1 MEACKDLRLTNCK
14 ILTPFE
20 MLEEGSITITE
31 GKIAEVNRGISEE
44 SGSLKTLDMRGALV
58 IPGFVDL
65 HCHGALGEDFMS
77 ASEEAVQKAAWFH
90 LQHGTTS
97 LLPTSL
103 SAPLPAILSMLK
115 TMQSAM
121 QNGTVP
127 NLAGVHIEGP
137 YLSELQ
143 CGAQDTR
150 YLKNPDPEEYYK
162 ILEFSSII
170 RRWTIA
176 CELPGALEL
185 GRILARLGILPSI
198 GHSNAQYS
206 EVVEAVSSG
215 FRLVTHLYSGT
226 SLVTRKRGIRYPG
239 VVEST
244 LLLDTL
250 AAEII
255 VDGMHLPEALVQ
267 LVFKIKGADNV
278 IMVTDA
284 MAAAGMGDG
293 IYRLGDAESGQ
304 DVSVH
309 DGVAWT
315 SSGEAF
321 AGSIATAD
329 HLLRKAVLWAGI
341 SLKDAVT
348 SLSATPAKLAGIYK
362 RTGSIEPGKDADI
375 LILDDNLEILM
386 VIAKGRIVGSG
397 GSYGSISSSF

>member
-1 MEACKDLRLTNCK
+1 MEAFKNFRLSNCR

-20 MLEEGSITITE
+20 MVEGGSITITN
-31 GKIAEVNRGISEE
+31 GKIVEVNGKTCKASNGLE
-44 SGSLKTLDMRGALV
+44 TLDMHGAFV
-58 IPGFVDL
+58 VPGFVDL

-77 ASEEAVQKAAWFH
+77 ANEEAVKKAALFH
-90 LQHGTTS
+90 LWHGTTS

-103 SAPLPAILSMLK
+103 SAPLPALISMLK
-115 TMQSAM
+115 SIQSVMQKGIA
-121 QNGTVP
+121 P
-127 NLAGVHIEGP
+127 NLVGVHIEGP
-137 YLSELQ
+137 YLSKLQ
-143 CGAQDTR
+143 CGAQDSR
-150 YLKNPDPEEYYK
+150 YLKNPDPEEYLK

-176 CELPGALEL
+176 CELPGALKL
-185 GRILARLGILPSI
+185 GEILSQRNILPSI
-198 GHSNAQYS
+198 GHSNAQFS
-206 EVVEAVSSG
+206 EVVDAVSSG

-226 SLVTRKRGIRYPG
+226 SLVTRKQGIRYPG

-244 LLLDTL
+244 FLLDDL

-255 VDGMHLPEALVQ
+255 VDGMHLPAALVQ

-278 IMVTDA
+278 IMATDA

-293 IYRLGDAESGQ
+293 VYRLGDAETGQ

-329 HLLRKAVLWAGI
+329 HLLHKAVLWAGI

-348 SLSATPAKLAGIYK
+348 SLSVTPAKLADLYS
-362 RTGSIEPGKDADI
+362 RTGSLEPGKDADI
-375 LILDDNLEILM
+375 LVLDDNLQILM
-386 VIAKGRIVGSG
+386 VIAKGCIVRSG
-397 GSYGSISSSF
+397 GFYDNISKSF